1 VSWSGYVNVGDQAD
15 ERIPARQT
23 VEVDGQSVE
32 VRRWKNFHHLFG
44 TNHRHPVGDA
54 ENGQMSKSGMATLV
68 RFGQMAKTDRCR
80 SGPTFSSPEKSHN
93 DGHFGPS
100 GRVK

>member
-1 VSWSGYVNVGDQAD
+1 MAKTQPGPPFSRMDNCPNVKKA
-15 ERIPARQT
+15 T
-23 VEVDGQSVE
+23 
-32 VRRWKNFHHLFG
+32 F
-44 TNHRHPVGDA
+44 A

-93 DGHFGPS
+93 GGRFGPF
-100 GRVK
+100 R